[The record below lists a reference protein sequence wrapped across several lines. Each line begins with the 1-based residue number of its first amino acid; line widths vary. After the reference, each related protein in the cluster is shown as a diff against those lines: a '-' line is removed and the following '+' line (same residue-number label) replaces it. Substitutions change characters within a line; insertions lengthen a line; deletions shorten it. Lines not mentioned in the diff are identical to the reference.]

1 MKTNCIARERL
12 YLSEILAALILS
24 CCVMFVSCG
33 RDSKADTSDSLAA
46 DSAAAGTADSS
57 AVIADSGSKA
67 ANDSLAK
74 ADSTKKAEEQKREAS
89 AVPVEVAV
97 VERGEVHDFI
107 LQNSTVDTEE
117 GVDVYS
123 RQVGEVVKLNVEE
136 GSRVA
141 KGAVLCS
148 LVDDDYRLARDKSKV
163 NYQKLQAD
171 YKRFKE
177 MYEKQL
183 ISTKEVEESGY
194 NLEQARLDY
203 ERSELDFQ
211 RTRITAPIAGVV
223 TSRLVKLGERV
234 TAAQPLFRIVEM
246 VDKIALIRVPER
258 EIGRLRSGQP
268 AYLTTDNLPG
278 RKFAAGIK
286 RIAPAVDPA
295 SGTFKVTVGLKDPQ
309 GELRPG
315 MFVAVHIITDTHPNA
330 LLIPKEALVYEN
342 GLAHAFIVEQDTVAR
357 RVRLEPGF
365 SDGKYMEALSSI
377 NEHDKVVIVGQNG
390 LKDGSRVKVVAG
402 LLKESEPLADKST
415 ATGKNAI

>member
-1 MKTNCIARERL
+1 MKTICIAREKL

-24 CCVMFVSCG
+24 CCVLLVSCG
-33 RDSKADTSDSLAA
+33 RESKAGTPDTPAA
-46 DSAAAGTADSS
+46 DSAAAVTADST
-57 AVIADSGSKA
+57 SKA

-74 ADSTKKAEEQKREAS
+74 ADSVKKAEEQKREAA

-97 VERGEVHDFI
+97 IERGEVHDFI

-141 KGAVLCS
+141 RGAVLCS
-148 LVDDDYRLARDKSKV
+148 LEDDDYRLARDKSKV
-163 NYQKLQAD
+163 NYEKSQAD
-171 YKRFKE
+171 NKRFKE

-183 ISTKEVEESGY
+183 VSTKEVEESGY

-203 ERSELDFQ
+203 QRSELELQ
-211 RTRITAPIAGVV
+211 RTRITAPIAGVI

-234 TAAQPLFRIVEM
+234 TADKALFRIVEM
-246 VDKIALIRVPER
+246 VDKITVIQVPER
-258 EIGRLRSGQP
+258 EISRLKSGQP

-278 RKFAAGIK
+278 RKFTGRIK

-342 GLAHAFIVEQDTVAR
+342 GLAHVFIVEQDTVAR
-357 RVRLEPGF
+357 RMRLEPGF
-365 SDGKYMEALSSI
+365 SDENYMEALSI
-377 NEHDKVVIVGQNG
+377 VQENDKVVTVGQNG
-390 LKDGSRVKVVAG
+390 LKDGSRVKVVSG
-402 LLKESEPLADKST
+402 LFKESGPLADKDLKT
-415 ATGKNAI
+415 EKNAL

>member
-1 MKTNCIARERL
+1 MKTICIAREKL

-24 CCVMFVSCG
+24 CCVLLVSCG
-33 RDSKADTSDSLAA
+33 RESKAGTPDTPAA
-46 DSAAAGTADSS
+46 DSATAVTADST
-57 AVIADSGSKA
+57 SKA

-74 ADSTKKAEEQKREAS
+74 ADSVKKAEEQKREAA

-97 VERGEVHDFI
+97 IERGEVHDFI

-136 GSRVA
+136 GNRVA

-148 LVDDDYRLARDKSKV
+148 LEDDDYRLARDKSKV
-163 NYQKLQAD
+163 NYEKSQAD
-171 YKRFKE
+171 NKRFKE

-183 ISTKEVEESGY
+183 VSTKEVEESGY

-203 ERSELDFQ
+203 QRSELELQ
-211 RTRITAPIAGVV
+211 RTRITAPIAGVI

-234 TAAQPLFRIVEM
+234 TADKALFRIVEM
-246 VDKIALIRVPER
+246 VDKITVIQVPER
-258 EIGRLRSGQP
+258 EISRLKSGQP

-278 RKFAAGIK
+278 RKFTGGIK

-330 LLIPKEALVYEN
+330 LLIPKEALIYEN
-342 GLAHAFIVEQDTVAR
+342 GLAHVFIVEQDTVAR
-357 RVRLEPGF
+357 RMRLEPGF
-365 SDGKYMEALSSI
+365 SDENYMEALSI
-377 NEHDKVVIVGQNG
+377 VQENDKVVTVGQNG
-390 LKDGSRVKVVAG
+390 LKDGSRVKVVSG
-402 LLKESEPLADKST
+402 LFKESEPLADKDLKT
-415 ATGKNAI
+415 EKNAL

>member
-1 MKTNCIARERL
+1 MKTICIAREKL

-24 CCVMFVSCG
+24 CCVLLVSCG
-33 RDSKADTSDSLAA
+33 RESKAGTPNTPAA
-46 DSAAAGTADSS
+46 DSATAVTADST
-57 AVIADSGSKA
+57 SKA

-74 ADSTKKAEEQKREAS
+74 ADSVKKAEEQKREAA

-97 VERGEVHDFI
+97 IERGEVHDFI

-136 GSRVA
+136 GRRVA
-141 KGAVLCS
+141 RGTVLCS
-148 LVDDDYRLARDKSKV
+148 LEDDDYRLARDKSKV
-163 NYQKLQAD
+163 NYEKSQAD
-171 YKRFKE
+171 NKRFKE

-183 ISTKEVEESGY
+183 VSTKEVEESGY

-203 ERSELDFQ
+203 QRSELELQ
-211 RTRITAPIAGVV
+211 RTRITAPIAGVI

-234 TAAQPLFRIVEM
+234 TADKALFRIVEM
-246 VDKIALIRVPER
+246 VDKITVIQVPER
-258 EIGRLRSGQP
+258 EISRLKSGQP

-278 RKFAAGIK
+278 RKFTGGIK

-342 GLAHAFIVEQDTVAR
+342 GLAHVFIVEQDTVAR
-357 RVRLEPGF
+357 RMRLEPGF
-365 SDGKYMEALSSI
+365 SDENYMEALSI
-377 NEHDKVVIVGQNG
+377 VQENDKVVTVGQNG
-390 LKDGSRVKVVAG
+390 LKDGSRVKVVSG
-402 LLKESEPLADKST
+402 LFKESEPLADKDLKT
-415 ATGKNAI
+415 EKNAL

>member
-1 MKTNCIARERL
+1 MKTICIAREKL

-24 CCVMFVSCG
+24 CCVLLVSCG
-33 RDSKADTSDSLAA
+33 RESKAGTPDTPAA
-46 DSAAAGTADSS
+46 DSATAVTADST
-57 AVIADSGSKA
+57 SKA

-74 ADSTKKAEEQKREAS
+74 ADSVKKAEEQKREAA

-97 VERGEVHDFI
+97 IERGEVHDFI

-136 GSRVA
+136 GRRVA
-141 KGAVLCS
+141 RGAVLCS
-148 LVDDDYRLARDKSKV
+148 LEDDDYRLARDKSKV
-163 NYQKLQAD
+163 NYEKSQAD
-171 YKRFKE
+171 NKRFKE

-183 ISTKEVEESGY
+183 VSTKEVEESGY

-203 ERSELDFQ
+203 QRSELELQ
-211 RTRITAPIAGVV
+211 RTRITAPIAGVI

-234 TAAQPLFRIVEM
+234 TADKALFRIVEM
-246 VDKIALIRVPER
+246 VDKITVIQVPER
-258 EIGRLRSGQP
+258 EISRLKSGQP

-278 RKFAAGIK
+278 RKFTGGIK

-342 GLAHAFIVEQDTVAR
+342 GLAHVFIVEQDTVAR
-357 RVRLEPGF
+357 RMRLEPGF
-365 SDGKYMEALSSI
+365 SDENYMEALSI
-377 NEHDKVVIVGQNG
+377 VQENDKVVTVGQNG
-390 LKDGSRVKVVAG
+390 LKDGSRVKVVSG
-402 LLKESEPLADKST
+402 LFKESEPLADKDLKT
-415 ATGKNAI
+415 EKNAL

>member
-1 MKTNCIARERL
+1 MKTICIAREKL

-24 CCVMFVSCG
+24 CCVLLVSCG
-33 RDSKADTSDSLAA
+33 RESKAGTPDTPAA
-46 DSAAAGTADSS
+46 DSATAVTADST
-57 AVIADSGSKA
+57 SKA

-74 ADSTKKAEEQKREAS
+74 ADSVKKAEEQKREAA

-97 VERGEVHDFI
+97 IERGEVHDFI

-136 GSRVA
+136 GNRVA

-148 LVDDDYRLARDKSKV
+148 LEDDDYRLARDKSKV
-163 NYQKLQAD
+163 NYEKSQAD
-171 YKRFKE
+171 NKRFKE

-183 ISTKEVEESGY
+183 VSTKEVEESGY

-203 ERSELDFQ
+203 ERSELELQ
-211 RTRITAPIAGVV
+211 RTRITAPIAGVI

-234 TAAQPLFRIVEM
+234 TADKALFRIVEM
-246 VDKIALIRVPER
+246 VDKITVIQVPER
-258 EIGRLRSGQP
+258 EISRLKSGQP

-278 RKFAAGIK
+278 RKFTGGIK

-315 MFVAVHIITDTHPNA
+315 MFVAVHIITDTHPKA

-342 GLAHAFIVEQDTVAR
+342 GLAHVFIVEQDTVAR
-357 RVRLEPGF
+357 RMRLEPGF
-365 SDGKYMEALSSI
+365 SDENYMEALSI
-377 NEHDKVVIVGQNG
+377 VQENDKVVTVGQNG
-390 LKDGSRVKVVAG
+390 LKDGSRVKVVSG
-402 LLKESEPLADKST
+402 LFKESEPLADKDLKT
-415 ATGKNAI
+415 EKNAL